1 MSDIKATSALI
12 ARDMELELPEQL
24 TEAEFLQLL
33 ADRVAQL
40 MEAQPGYVFSMLYR
54 LDVDERK
61 VEQAMHPGN
70 EIPTNVGLARL
81 ILERQKQRL
90 QTKANYTPPDIEG
103 WDDF

>member
-1 MSDIKATSALI
+1 MSDSKATRAVI
-12 ARDMELELPEQL
+12 AREMELQMPEQI
-24 TEAEFLQLL
+24 TEEEFLQLL
-33 ADRVAQL
+33 ADRVAHL
-40 MEAQPGYVFSMLYR
+40 MEAQPEYVFSMLYR

-61 VEQAMHPGN
+61 VEQAMNPGN
-70 EIPTNVGLARL
+70 EVPANVGLARL